1 MKKILVLAVISL
13 LILSVFVAC
22 GGGEMKDDMTTM
34 MDDMTSMLDDMTDEG
49 RGEVTQDETTEEEI
63 NTEDLTD
70 DMTTDEATSDETT
83 SGTGGDVTEGQSEAR
98 SILDDITE

>member
-1 MKKILVLAVISL
+1 MKKFLVLAVVSL

-22 GGGEMKDDMTTM
+22 GGGEIKDDMTTM

-49 RGEVTQDETTEEEI
+49 RGEVTEDEATGELTTEELTDEV
-63 NTEDLTD
+63 TEDGATNAPEEGLT
-70 DMTTDEATSDETT
+70 EAESK
-83 SGTGGDVTEGQSEAR
+83 AR

>member
-1 MKKILVLAVISL
+1 MKKFLVLAVVSL

-34 MDDMTSMLDDMTDEG
+34 MDDMTSMLGDMTDEG
-49 RGEVTQDETTEEEI
+49 RGEVTQDETTEEEVT
-63 NTEDLTD
+63 TEELTD
-70 DMTTDEATSDETT
+70 EMTTDDTTNDLGEDITEAESK
-83 SGTGGDVTEGQSEAR
+83 AR